1 MSTISIRGILL
12 ITVALVAAAGTA
24 LFARSWIAQQQAAF
38 KARPAQVAQATETR
52 RVLVAKQTLEAGRFV
67 RAEELRWAAWP
78 KDGIADGYIVEGE
91 TPKGIK
97 PASGNSDT
105 AASPKRGK
113 AVFNGAVVRARIT
126 AGEPVTALKLVQPG
140 ERGFLAAV
148 LEPGK
153 RAVSVPVNATTGIA
167 GFIFPGDLVDVIF
180 IGQLRVETRRG
191 DAEGSKVKKIDF
203 SETLLS
209 GARVIA
215 MDQKVE
221 AGDGQAKIAKTAT
234 LEVTPKQAEKIALAL
249 KMGGISLSLH
259 ALARHDNA
267 AVGKDRF
274 TDVAQAVGAME
285 TEAAPQENGGSYTLE
300 FDIMSV
306 LGDKRF
312 GSGSRSR
319 GVNVIRADKAEQAN
333 F

>member
-1 MSTISIRGILL
+1 MSTISLRGIFL
-12 ITVALVAAAGTA
+12 ITVALIAAAGTA

-38 KARPAQVAQATETR
+38 KARPVQAAQATETR
-52 RVLVAKQTLEAGRFV
+52 RVLVARQTMEAGRFV
-67 RAEELRWAAWP
+67 RAEDLRWAAWP
-78 KDGIADGYIVEGE
+78 KDGVAEGYVVEGAA
-91 TPKGIK
+91 PKGIK
-97 PASGNSDT
+97 PASDT
-105 AASPKRGK
+105 GDGTAIRKRGK
-113 AVFNGAVVRARIT
+113 AVFDGAVVRSRIT

-167 GFIFPGDLVDVIF
+167 GFIFPGDRVDVIF

-191 DAEGSKVKKIDF
+191 DAEGSKVKKIEF

-209 GARVIA
+209 GARIIA

-221 AGDGQAKIAKTAT
+221 AGDGQAKVAKTAT
-234 LEVTPKQAEKIALAL
+234 LEVTPKQAEKVALAL
-249 KMGGISLSLH
+249 KMGGVSLSLH
-259 ALARHDNA
+259 SLARHDIA
-267 AVGKDRF
+267 DIGTDRF
-274 TDVAQAVGAME
+274 MDVAQAVGALE
-285 TEAAPQENGGSYTLE
+285 TEAGPQDQNGSYTLE
-300 FDIMSV
+300 FDIMSM

-312 GSGSRSR
+312 GAGSRSR

>member
-1 MSTISIRGILL
+1 MSPVSLRGILL
-12 ITVALVAAAGTA
+12 IVVALTAAAGTA
-24 LFARSWIAQQQAAF
+24 LFARNWIAQQQAAF
-38 KARPAQVAQATETR
+38 KARPAQTAPATETR

-67 RAEELRWAAWP
+67 RAEDLRWTAWP
-78 KDGIADGYIVEGE
+78 KDGVADGYVVEGE
-91 TPKGIK
+91 VPKGIK
-97 PASGNSDT
+97 PAPADG
-105 AASPKRGK
+105 GK
-113 AVFNGAVVRARIT
+113 PNTHGMAMFNGAVVRARIT

-148 LEPGK
+148 LKPGK

-167 GFIFPGDLVDVIF
+167 GFIFPGDQVDVIF
-180 IGQLRVETRRG
+180 IGQMRLETRRG
-191 DAEGSKVKKIDF
+191 DAEGSKVKKIEF

-221 AGDGQAKIAKTAT
+221 AGDGQAKVAKTAT
-234 LEVTPKQAEKIALAL
+234 LEVTPKQAEKVALAL
-249 KMGGISLSLH
+249 KMGGVSLSLH
-259 ALARHDNA
+259 SLARHDA
-267 AVGKDRF
+267 AETGDDRF
-274 TDVAQAVGAME
+274 AEVARTVGALNGD
-285 TEAAPQENGGSYTLE
+285 APPPQDLSGSYTLE
-300 FDIMSV
+300 FDIMSM

-312 GSGSRSR
+312 GPGARAR